1 MASANPPCRVSSCWR
16 NWFITTEKLCPEKA
30 CLVSGEEAIEL
41 ASERALWAA
50 YLESSEAMAEV
61 SSRTSSTGRE
71 NHFSMDR
78 FMSPYANQNITMTG
92 SNEILR
98 PATTSRARQL
108 DTRTPT
114 TRSHI
119 NVRR

>member
-41 ASERALWAA
+41 ASERAFWAA

-78 FMSPYANQNITMTG
+78 FMSPYANKNITMTE
-92 SNEILR
+92 SNGIIHT
-98 PATTSRARQL
+98 ATTRRVRNFNPRKHDL
-108 DTRTPT
+108 T
-114 TRSHI
+114 TD
-119 NVRR
+119 